1 MPRRLYLATTPT
13 IPHQAIRVSTTA
25 LRRIRLANSA
35 SIITSRQLRRDKYAS
50 PVTSYVSRFRSR
62 QYASAVVSRLYG
74 TTFESR
80 QSHLRN
86 GISPNMFRQIRL
98 AEYVSKITPRQLR
111 LENYVSQVATRH
123 QRCAVKVARI
133 CLEPFSRY
141 SALTPAFSPS
151 HLHNFLTKK

>member
-35 SIITSRQLRRDKYAS
+35 SIITSRQLRRDNYVS

-62 QYASAVVSRLYG
+62 QYASAFVSRLYG

-80 QSHLRN
+80 HSHLHNRV
-86 GISPNMFRQIRL
+86 SPNMSRQIRL
-98 AEYVSKITPRQLR
+98 AEFASPITPRQLR
-111 LENYVSQVATRH
+111 LENFASPVATRH
-123 QRCAVKVARI
+123 QRRAVKVAPI
-133 CLEPFSRY
+133 CLGTFFSLLRLD
-141 SALTPAFSPS
+141 SRI
-151 HLHNFLTKK
+151 

>member
-35 SIITSRQLRRDKYAS
+35 SIITSRQLRRDNYVS

-86 GISPNMFRQIRL
+86 CLSPNMFRKIRI
-98 AEYVSKITPRQLR
+98 AEYVSPITPRQLR
-111 LENYVSQVATRH
+111 LENYFSPVATRH
-123 QRCAVKVARI
+123 QRRAVEVAPI
-133 CLEPFSRY
+133 CLGTFFSLLRLD
-141 SALTPAFSPS
+141 SRI
-151 HLHNFLTKK
+151 